1 MGYKDRNAFKGH
13 HEDEAMQR
21 EDDFDEDSGFTEAAY
36 KNRPLANK
44 QSLMMAKSLP
54 MNVPMPEQRNMFFNK
69 WNRSPDEE
77 AQDIPT
83 KIAEIAKSLH
93 VDSIGELPSPR
104 LLE

>member
-1 MGYKDRNAFKGH
+1 
-13 HEDEAMQR
+13 MQCW
-21 EDDFDEDSGFTEAAY
+21 FSFLGFTEAAY

-54 MNVPMPEQRNMFFNK
+54 MNVPMPEQRNMFFHK
-69 WNRSPDEE
+69 WNIDEE

>member
-1 MGYKDRNAFKGH
+1 MIQYWFS
-13 HEDEAMQR
+13 
-21 EDDFDEDSGFTEAAY
+21 FLGFTEAAY

-69 WNRSPDEE
+69 WNRSHDLDEE

>member
-1 MGYKDRNAFKGH
+1 
-13 HEDEAMQR
+13 
-21 EDDFDEDSGFTEAAY
+21 
-36 KNRPLANK
+36 
-44 QSLMMAKSLP
+44 MMAKSLP

-69 WNRSPDEE
+69 WNRSPPDEDDLDEE

>member
-1 MGYKDRNAFKGH
+1 
-13 HEDEAMQR
+13 MQGN
-21 EDDFDEDSGFTEAAY
+21 FPFSGFTEAAY
-36 KNRPLANK
+36 KNRPLPNK

-69 WNRSPDEE
+69 WNRSHDLDEE